1 MKIIN
6 YSKNEII
13 RMTTY
18 SASILGIVLYFFS
31 ALMLDSAPYV
41 ALLLVPFPIISII
54 GIFFIE
60 EKTDLTKKLFLITAI
75 SGFLFSLSFVIDYCQ
90 YGKSDITSILYLLP
104 LSSLLILS
112 SIFLIK
118 KYGHNLF
125 IKKEKTLNI
134 VDAIALSTMTL
145 IGIVIF
151 LFSSALLY
159 PIGYFASALMVFLI
173 FSVVGIFFIY
183 KRPNIAKNL
192 FSITVIG
199 AFLTILSYILS
210 TEQDW
215 TFFRFVFS
223 FLGTAC
229 LLLLFSIYLLKKY
242 TKN

>member
-1 MKIIN
+1 
-6 YSKNEII
+6 KNELI
-13 RMTTY
+13 RMATY
-18 SASILGIVLYFFS
+18 SLSLLGIVLYVLS
-31 ALMLDSAPYV
+31 AGMLDFAPYV
-41 ALLLVPFPIISII
+41 TLLLIPFPIISIV

-60 EKTDLTKKLFLITAI
+60 EKTNLTKKLFLITSI
-75 SGFLFSLSFVIDYCQ
+75 SGFLFSLFFAIDYWQ

-104 LSSLLILS
+104 LSSIFLLIS
-112 SIFLIK
+112 VFLTK

-125 IKKEKTLNI
+125 IKKEKTLSI
-134 VDAIALSTMTL
+134 IYAIILSIITL
-145 IGIVIF
+145 IGIVLF

-183 KRPNIAKNL
+183 KRPSIAKNL
-192 FSITVIG
+192 FSITVAG
-199 AFLTILSYILS
+199 TFLTIFSYIIS

-215 TFFRFVFS
+215 TFFRFVFG

-229 LLLLFSIYLLKKY
+229 FLLLFSAYLIRKY